1 MYIHFVL
8 KVMTGKAIVRKD
20 ADTGIKTENLTLSPK
35 VEGKTKKSKRLHSF
49 EWWKITIMDIFGGFF
64 PGIHPHGNH
73 LQ

>member
-8 KVMTGKAIVRKD
+8 KVMTGKLIFRKD
-20 ADTGIKTENLTLSPK
+20 SDTGIKTENLTLSPK

-49 EWWKITIMDIFGGFF
+49 EWWKITIMDIFGGLF
-64 PGIHPHGNH
+64 PGNHPHGKY